1 MADTLEAAIG
11 GAAPVEELVT
21 VQEAAS
27 LLGVHPNTIRNR
39 IKAGQYT
46 AEWAPSP
53 HGPRQLI
60 SRVQLVCNP
69 SQDPVVVR
77 DDSNGSHNL
86 LLVREQQEAALQ
98 RVLVPF
104 VDRLEAVTREN
115 GRLQEANRNLE
126 AEVARLR
133 TELAQREEPSPLG
146 HDDTPQEPA
155 PAKPSWWRRLLFGPG
170 A

>member
-1 MADTLEAAIG
+1 MVDTVEPGIG
-11 GAAPVEELVT
+11 AAAPVEELVT
-21 VQEAAS
+21 VQEAAA
-27 LLGVHPNTIRNR
+27 LLGVHPNTVRNR

-53 HGPRQLI
+53 YGPRQLI
-60 SRVQLVCNP
+60 PRVQLVCDP

-77 DDSNGSHNL
+77 DDSNGSNSL
-86 LLVREQQEAALQ
+86 VLVRAQQEAALQ

-126 AEVARLR
+126 AEVTRLR
-133 TELAQREEPSPLG
+133 TELAQREEETRPG
-146 HDDTPQEPA
+146 QDGTADEPA

>member
-1 MADTLEAAIG
+1 MTDILEPAIG
-11 GAAPVEELVT
+11 GARPVEELVT
-21 VQEAAS
+21 VQEAAA
-27 LLGVHPNTIRNR
+27 LLGVHPNTVRNR
-39 IKAGQYT
+39 IKAGQYA

-60 SRVQLVCNP
+60 PRVQLVCDP

-77 DDSNGSHNL
+77 DDSNGSNNL
-86 LLVREQQEAALQ
+86 VLLRAQQEAALQ

-115 GRLQEANRNLE
+115 GRLQEANRTLE
-126 AEVARLR
+126 AEVTRLR
-133 TELAQREEPSPLG
+133 TELAQRPEEPPLG
-146 HDDTPQEPA
+146 QGGTAEEPT